1 MRTDDD
7 SVMIML
13 GAQLT
18 LEPTKKKSSE
28 TPIYL

>member
-1 MRTDDD
+1 MKTDDD
-7 SVMIML
+7 SVVIML

>member
-1 MRTDDD
+1 MKTDDD
-7 SVMIML
+7 SVVTML

-18 LEPTKKKSSE
+18 LKPTIKKSSE